1 MADIQSQAKITEN
14 SVVNSKAETPMVVN
28 QKLLSALNY
37 LRDELEKAQK
47 ENKDEES
54 AFSEVGDDGDNDHE
68 KKKLIEELRAQ
79 VDQFEKENKETIA
92 NGQQERDKLQ
102 LQLDQ
107 TREEKNQLEV
117 QHQSLIAKL
126 ANFKTSIADKLKA
139 DNEELNRKKQQINEL
154 NEHNKELNNTILK
167 LQGDLSTSLDEN
179 ERSSQQ
185 LESLQSHIF
194 EMQQQSSH
202 EISEKDDIIRDLQH
216 NLDRTER
223 EREEWEVNAM
233 ELKSAKDELLIRIK
247 HLEREMDALRLEK
260 ENLRAEKNS
269 ESESLAN
276 LQNVLEEFEA
286 AKQSEIR
293 EAVEGIQRR
302 LATATKELA
311 EFKERALLAEN
322 QLAQIK
328 EEIGKTSQY
337 EKEIK
342 EKNLLIGKLRHEAVI
357 LNKHLT
363 EALRRMREE
372 SSENNVDK
380 RLITNL
386 LIAFFNTPRGDS
398 KRYEILQLMANML
411 HWTEEQKE
419 QVGLIRRA
427 LTNRSVED
435 RSNGW
440 VSGLWTP
447 TIERTRSRLSEEVPR
462 PTIRISEDEG
472 PKESFSDMWI
482 SFLLKEVN
490 NGLENN
496 DDWEESLI
504 S

>member
-1 MADIQSQAKITEN
+1 MADIQSQTKITEN
-14 SVVNSKAETPMVVN
+14 AVVNSKAETPMVVN

-37 LRDELEKAQK
+37 LRDELEKVQK
-47 ENKDEES
+47 ENKDEDS
-54 AFSEVGDDGDNDHE
+54 TFSEVGDDGDNDREKNKYFEELKAQVEQIEKE
-68 KKKLIEELRAQ
+68 KKEI
-79 VDQFEKENKETIA
+79 IA
-92 NGQQERDKLQ
+92 NGQQEREKLQ

-107 TREEKNQLEV
+107 TREEKKQLEV
-117 QHQSLIAKL
+117 QHQK
-126 ANFKTSIADKLKA
+126 
-139 DNEELNRKKQQINEL
+139 LNRKKQEINEL
-154 NEHNKELNNTILK
+154 NENNQELNNTILK

-179 ERSSQQ
+179 EKSSQQ

-194 EMQQQSSH
+194 EMQQQASL
-202 EISEKDDIIRDLQH
+202 EISEKDGIIRDLQH

-247 HLEREMDALRLEK
+247 HLEREMDALKHEK
-260 ENLRAEKNS
+260 ETLRAEKNS

-302 LATATKELA
+302 LATSTKDLA

-322 QLAQIK
+322 QLTQIK

-357 LNKHLT
+357 LNEHLT

-435 RSNGW
+435 RSSGW

-447 TIERTRSRLSEEVPR
+447 TLERTRSRLSEEVPR

-472 PKESFSDMWI
+472 PKEENKPI
-482 SFLLKEVN
+482 SNSNSNSNYSNSKQE
-490 NGLENN
+490 G
-496 DDWEESLI
+496 
-504 S
+504 

>member
-342 EKNLLIGKLRHEAVI
+342 EKNLLIGKLRHEA
-357 LNKHLT
+357 
-363 EALRRMREE
+363 LRRMREE

-472 PKESFSDMWI
+472 PKEKDINKPFFMVCED
-482 SFLLKEVN
+482 

>member
-1 MADIQSQAKITEN
+1 MADIQSQTKITEN
-14 SVVNSKAETPMVVN
+14 AVVNSKAETPMVVN

-37 LRDELEKAQK
+37 LRDELEKVQK
-47 ENKDEES
+47 ENKDEDS
-54 AFSEVGDDGDNDHE
+54 AFSEVGDDGDNDREKNKYFEELKAQVEQIEKE
-68 KKKLIEELRAQ
+68 KKEI
-79 VDQFEKENKETIA
+79 IA
-92 NGQQERDKLQ
+92 NGQQEREKLQ

-107 TREEKNQLEV
+107 TREEKKQLEV
-117 QHQSLIAKL
+117 QHQK
-126 ANFKTSIADKLKA
+126 
-139 DNEELNRKKQQINEL
+139 LNRKKQEINEL
-154 NEHNKELNNTILK
+154 NENNQELNNTILK

-179 ERSSQQ
+179 EKSSQQ

-194 EMQQQSSH
+194 EMQQQASL
-202 EISEKDDIIRDLQH
+202 EISEKDGIIRDLQH

-247 HLEREMDALRLEK
+247 HLEREMDALKHEK
-260 ENLRAEKNS
+260 ETLRAEKNS

-302 LATATKELA
+302 LATSTKDLA

-322 QLAQIK
+322 QLTQIK

-357 LNKHLT
+357 LNEHLT

-411 HWTEEQKE
+411 QWTEEQKE

-435 RSNGW
+435 RSSGW

-447 TIERTRSRLSEEVPR
+447 TLERTRSRLSEEVPR

-490 NGLENN
+490 KENKP
-496 DDWEESLI
+496 I
-504 S
+504 SNSNSNSNYSNSKQEG